1 MCNYVTGGEISC
13 KEMTPLSRPTAQSCK
28 KVQAAAISCKNGQF
42 LSVSARPGRTRAPGL
57 QHCIY
62 DWLVVIRVI
71 KSQFSGKVFGA
82 EPKYVQKFG
91 SESKIRCSCGPSNH
105 TFRQK
110 YRVRNPISFK
120 SWVWNPIKLS
130 CHPDM
135 ARVNHSFREKYRVRN
150 PISVKSWVRNPKS
163 VAHAGH
169 QITVLAGSI
178 RLGTEIRSKVRS
190 RTEIMTG

>member
-1 MCNYVTGGEISC
+1 MTGGEISC
-13 KEMTPLSRPTAQSCK
+13 NKWPALTARSCK
-28 KVQAAAISCKNGQF
+28 QVQAGAISCKNGQF
-42 LSVSARPGRTRAPGL
+42 LSESARPGRTRAPGL

-62 DWLVVIRVI
+62 DWLVVIRAI

-110 YRVRNPISFK
+110 YRVRNPI
-120 SWVWNPIKLS
+120 KLS

-135 ARVNHSFREKYRVRN
+135 ARVNHSFREKYRSRRPTSFN
-150 PISVKSWVRNPKS
+150 SW
-163 VAHAGH
+163 
-169 QITVLAGSI
+169 
-178 RLGTEIRSKVRS
+178 S
-190 RTEIMTG
+190 RRPNNEQVWHCCHRWK